1 MARPESIIRAG
12 FYPTPEHLLPAI
24 AGLVRP
30 TPRWQ
35 SDPVTI
41 LDPCAGEGVA
51 LRALASAWRC
61 YGDARAIE
69 LEAGRHAALARHLH
83 HRALHGDTFRA
94 VVEGPGAAVLYLNP
108 PYDVDRDHG
117 RLEERFLA
125 RTLGWL
131 AVGGALVFVVPHHAL
146 AASAATLARHF
157 EELSCFRF
165 PVADF
170 AAYRQIVLV
179 ARRRGALPY
188 PDPMVAERVHGWAND
203 PESAPE
209 LPPVDEAP
217 VLLPVKVQSGFARFV
232 MAEIDLPGL
241 LASCAPWTATVR
253 GGARL
258 ERAVSPEPD
267 EHLQVRTYPMAST
280 PRAAHLA
287 AALAAGVFNGA
298 AVQPNDGQGPALL
311 VKGTFSREW
320 RKVDE
325 KLNKDGE
332 VVAHVEVQ
340 APQLVTTV
348 LDLSTGTVHTL
359 RASGDVTGA
368 TDPGAMTTADL
379 LDRYGV
385 GLMRA
390 MMRACPVV
398 EPEPLELPRLSRALY
413 PAQADTVR
421 TVAHLLRH
429 GDAAGGLPTGAIVQG
444 EVGTGKTTVA
454 LATLATIGARN
465 PLVLVPPHLVSTWA
479 EQARAVLPSVDVR
492 VLESVSDVAD
502 LPRGTA
508 ERPVLAILSRETAKL
523 GHAYEAIGGTACP
536 GCGGP
541 IEERDHAK
549 TRARCQHA
557 ARVPTNA
564 AARVL
569 LELVD
574 VLAPAVPHD
583 PHVQAHYPRTA
594 HRARALE
601 VLRKRPAG
609 RAAPAALWGILRGLA
624 ARALSKLVR
633 VVAAGRLSYRGY
645 PGAWKE
651 EDYAALEAAGFDLGA
666 DREESAKAIR
676 AGYNGARKTALVR
689 LLDALAWALPE
700 LADAV
705 CGALRADP
713 YLGGYGPDSETYR
726 DLLVLSP
733 GTPEE
738 LVARIPTHWQGGY
751 EVWTARRE
759 LIRRVQTCAPDP
771 RDTIRGT
778 PAGVLRWG
786 ILSGSAEAAA
796 KVLDVLAEQSAWS
809 WGRTCDTPLYCAVP
823 KPRRFPLATWIVHRA
838 PRSFDALVIDEG
850 HEYSGQ
856 GSAQQVAAERLS
868 TLRLPTL
875 LLSGTLSNGYA
886 RSLFANLHAL
896 SERFRRSYGR
906 DDVTRFVDRF
916 GYLKRTVQ
924 QVDGK
929 GKVVAFGS
937 QSDRVQRQERAAG
950 QAPGVLPLLQ
960 LLWLG
965 PVAVTLQLA
974 DLGVDLPPCELLPV
988 EIQPGRDLERAATA
1002 LKATVTDQIKRDR
1015 FQPDRAGKL
1024 WGAMAH
1030 LPLYTDL
1037 CAADVGNTGD
1047 PGARAYEVRYPE
1059 SVGGELVAT
1068 GDLFPADE
1076 LLPKEAWIVERV
1088 RAELAEDR
1096 PVMVYA
1102 HSVELVPRLA
1112 RLLREHIGEEVAVL
1126 DAKVGTQERDAW
1138 IRAKVVA
1145 KRIRVL
1151 VVNPV
1156 CVQTGLN
1163 SLVYF
1168 PTIVW
1173 AQNPDCNPT
1182 VYAQANGR
1190 IHRIGQTRPCRV
1202 YFPMYAG
1209 LQVAAH
1215 KLLLHKVGVVRAVDG
1230 LDPEAALRAAGIIEE
1245 GYTGFSVGRA
1255 LYELIERGAA

>member
-12 FYPTPEHLLPAI
+12 FYPTPEHLLASI

-30 TPRWQ
+30 SPRWQ
-35 SDPVTI
+35 SDRVVV

-51 LRALASAWRC
+51 LRALTTAWGHC
-61 YGDARAIE
+61 DGHAIE
-69 LEAGRHAALARHLH
+69 LEAGRHAILARTHY
-83 HRALHGDTFRA
+83 RQALLGDTFRA

-125 RTLGWL
+125 RTMTWL
-131 AVGGALVFVVPHHAL
+131 AVGGALVYVVPHYAL

-165 PVADF
+165 PAADF
-170 AAYRQIVLV
+170 AAYRQVVLI

-188 PDPMVAERVHGWAND
+188 PDPVVLERVHGWAND

-209 LPPVDEAP
+209 LPPADEAP
-217 VLLPVKVQSGFARFV
+217 VLLPVQVQSGFHRFA
-232 MAEIDLPGL
+232 MADLDLPAL

-258 ERAVSPEPD
+258 ERSVSPEPD
-267 EHLQVRTYPMAST
+267 EHLQVRSYPMAST

-287 AALAAGVFNGA
+287 AALAAGVFNGT
-298 AVQPNDGQGPALL
+298 AVEPDDGEGPALL

-320 RKVDE
+320 RKVEE
-325 KLNKDGE
+325 KLNKDGK

-348 LDLSTGTVHTL
+348 LDLSTGSVHTL

-368 TDPGAMTTADL
+368 TEPGEMTTADL

-398 EPEPLELPRLSRALY
+398 EPDPVELPPLVRTLFS
-413 PAQADTVR
+413 AQADTVR

-429 GDAAGGLPTGAIVQG
+429 GDAASGLPTGAIVQG

-479 EQARAVLPSVDVR
+479 EQARDVLPSVDVR
-492 VLESVSDVAD
+492 VLESVSDVED
-502 LPRGTA
+502 LPRGTG

-523 GHAYEAIGGTACP
+523 GHAYESITGTVCP
-536 GCGGP
+536 GCGSP

-557 ARVPTNA
+557 ARVPANA

-574 VLAPAVPHD
+574 ALAPALPHN

-601 VLRKRPAG
+601 ELRKRPAG
-609 RAAPAALWGILRGLA
+609 RAAPESLYVLLHRLMDRTVVELQQQCAL
-624 ARALSKLVR
+624 ARLH
-633 VVAAGRLSYRGY
+633 YGY
-645 PGAWKE
+645 GPTDA
-651 EDYAALEAAGFDLGA
+651 DCAALEAAGFQLGEDRLGSARAHRERYDGVRKLALIDLA
-666 DREESAKAIR
+666 
-676 AGYNGARKTALVR
+676 
-689 LLDALAWALPE
+689 DALGWALPE
-700 LADAV
+700 RAEPVWRAIASDPHTGSWTTAGKVVQELMLLASPLDPEAAQLPASFLDRRTHWRDLARRVATRTPHLADDV
-705 CGALRADP
+705 Q
-713 YLGGYGPDSETYR
+713 
-726 DLLVLSP
+726 
-733 GTPEE
+733 GTDEG
-738 LVARIPTHWQGGY
+738 V
-751 EVWTARRE
+751 
-759 LIRRVQTCAPDP
+759 IRRHV
-771 RDTIRGT
+771 R
-778 PAGVLRWG
+778 AGSV
-786 ILSGSAEAAA
+786 EAVA

-809 WGRTCDTPLYCAVP
+809 WGRVCDAPLYCAVP
-823 KPRRFPLATWIVHRA
+823 KPRRFALATYIVHRA
-838 PRSFDALVIDEG
+838 PRAFDALIIDEG

-886 RSLFANLHAL
+886 RSLFTNLHAL
-896 SERFRRSYGR
+896 SEGFRRAYGR
-906 DDVTRFVDRF
+906 GDTTRFVDRF

-929 GKVVAFGS
+929 GKVVAFGA

-965 PVAVTLQLA
+965 PIAVTLQLA
-974 DLGVDLPPCELLPV
+974 DLGVNLPPCELLPV
-988 EIQPGRDLERAATA
+988 ELQPGRALERAATA
-1002 LKATVTDQIKRDR
+1002 IKATVMDQIKRDR

-1030 LPLYTDL
+1030 LPLYADL

-1059 SVGGELVAT
+1059 SAGGELVAR
-1068 GDLFPADE
+1068 GELFPADE

-1096 PVMVYA
+1096 PVLVYA

-1112 RLLREHIGEEVAVL
+1112 RLLREHIGVEVAVL
-1126 DAKVGTQERDAW
+1126 DPKVGTRDRDDW

-1190 IHRIGQTRPCRV
+1190 IHRVGQTRPCRV

>member
-1 MARPESIIRAG
+1 MARPESQIRAG
-12 FYPTPEHLLPAI
+12 FYPTPEHLLAVI

-30 TPRWQ
+30 EPRWQ
-35 SDPVTI
+35 SDGVTI

-51 LRALASAWRC
+51 LRALAKAWRC
-61 YGDARAIE
+61 HGDAHAIE
-69 LEAGRHAALARHLH
+69 LEAGRHAELARHLH
-83 HRALHGDTFRA
+83 QRALHGDTFRA
-94 VVEGPGAAVLYLNP
+94 VVSGPGAAVLYLNP

-117 RLEERFLA
+117 RLEERFLV

-131 AVGGALVFVVPHHAL
+131 AVGGALVFVVPHYAL

-170 AAYRQIVLV
+170 AAYRQVVIV

-188 PDPMVAERVHGWAND
+188 PDLMVAERVHGWAND

-209 LPPVDEAP
+209 LPPVGEVS
-217 VLLPVKVQSGFARFV
+217 VLLSVKVQSGFTRFE
-232 MAEIDLPGL
+232 MADLDLPGL

-253 GGARL
+253 GGSRL

-267 EHLQVRTYPMAST
+267 ETLQARTYPMAST

-298 AVQPNDGQGPALL
+298 AVHPDDGHGPALL

-320 RKVDE
+320 RKVEE
-325 KLNKDGE
+325 KVNKDGE

-348 LDLSTGTVHTL
+348 LDLSTGAVHTL

-368 TDPGAMTTADL
+368 TDPAAMTTADL

-398 EPEPLELPRLSRALY
+398 EPDPVELPRLARTLY
-413 PAQADTVR
+413 PAQVDRVR
-421 TVAHLLRH
+421 TVVHLLRH
-429 GDAAGGLPTGAIVQG
+429 GDAAGGLPTGVPVQG

-479 EQARAVLPSVDVR
+479 EQARAVLASVDVR
-492 VLESVSDVAD
+492 VLESVSDVEA

-508 ERPVLAILSRETAKL
+508 ERPVVAVLSREQAKL
-523 GHAYEAIGGTACP
+523 GHAYEAIGGTVCP

-541 IEERDHAK
+541 IEARDHAK
-549 TRARCQHA
+549 TRARCGHA
-557 ARVPTNA
+557 AQRPANA

-574 VLAPAVPHD
+574 ALASAVPHN
-583 PHVQAHYPRTA
+583 PHVRAHYPRTA

-601 VLRKRPAG
+601 MLRQRPAG
-609 RAAPAALWGILRGLA
+609 RAAPAPLWTLLHGLLDRTLVELREQTALARLA
-624 ARALSKLVR
+624 
-633 VVAAGRLSYRGY
+633 YRGY
-645 PGAWKE
+645 PGAWRDDDFE
-651 EDYAALEAAGFDLGA
+651 ALEAAGFALGE
-666 DREESAKAIR
+666 DRVGAAR
-676 AGYNGARKTALVR
+676 ALQTSYDGDRKDALVR
-689 LLDALAWALPE
+689 LADALGWALPE
-700 LADAV
+700 
-705 CGALRADP
+705 RAEPVWRAIASDP
-713 YLGGYGPDSETYR
+713 YTGS
-726 DLLVLSP
+726 
-733 GTPEE
+733 
-738 LVARIPTHWQGGY
+738 
-751 EVWTARRE
+751 WTAAGRAVQE
-759 LIRRVQTCAPDP
+759 LMLLASPLDPDALAAQLPTSVHDGRTLWQDRARRVATRTPHLHDDV
-771 RDTIRGT
+771 RDDGDGITRRGVR
-778 PAGVLRWG
+778 AGSV
-786 ILSGSAEAAA
+786 EAAA

-809 WGRTCDTPLYCAVP
+809 WGRPCDAPLYGAVP
-823 KPRRFPLATWIVHRA
+823 KPRRYPLATWIVHRA
-838 PRSFDALVIDEG
+838 PRAFDALVVDEG
-850 HEYSGQ
+850 HEYSTQ

-886 RSLFANLHAL
+886 RSLFAILHAL
-896 SERFRRSYGR
+896 SERFRRAYRR
-906 DDVTRFVDRF
+906 DDATRFVDRF

-924 QVDGK
+924 HTDGK

-937 QSDRVQRQERAAG
+937 HSDRVQRQERAAG

-960 LLWLG
+960 LQWLG

-988 EIQPGRDLERAATA
+988 EIEPGRDLERAATN
-1002 LKATVTDQIKRDR
+1002 LRATVTDQIKRDR
-1015 FQPDRAGKL
+1015 LQPDRAGKL

-1030 LPLYTDL
+1030 LALYADL
-1037 CAADVGNTGD
+1037 AAADVGNTGD

-1068 GDLFPADE
+1068 GELFPAGD
-1076 LLPKEAWIVERV
+1076 LLPKESWIVERV

-1112 RLLREHIGEEVAVL
+1112 RLLREHVGVEVAVL

-1145 KRIRVL
+1145 RRVRVL

-1168 PTIVW
+1168 PTIIWV
-1173 AQNPDCNPT
+1173 QNPDCNPT

-1190 IHRIGQTRPCRV
+1190 IHRVGQTRATRIW
-1202 YFPMYAG
+1202 FPMYAG

-1230 LDPEAALRAAGIIEE
+1230 LDPEAALRAAGIIGEE
-1245 GYTGFSVGRA
+1245 TYSGFSVGRA
-1255 LYELIERGAA
+1255 LYDLIERGAA

>member
-1 MARPESIIRAG
+1 MARPESQIRAG

-30 TPRWQ
+30 EPRWQ
-35 SDPVTI
+35 SDGVTI

-51 LRALASAWRC
+51 LRVLAKAWRC
-61 YGDARAIE
+61 WGGAHAIE
-69 LEAGRHAALARHLH
+69 LEAGRHAELARHLH
-83 HRALHGDTFRA
+83 QRALHGDTFRA
-94 VVEGPGAAVLYLNP
+94 VVSGPGAAVLYLNP

-131 AVGGALVFVVPHHAL
+131 AVGGALVFVVPHYAL

-157 EELSCFRF
+157 EDVACYRF
-165 PVADF
+165 PAADF

-188 PDPMVAERVHGWAND
+188 PDLMVAERVHGWAND
-203 PESAPE
+203 AESAPV
-209 LPPVDEAP
+209 LPGADEVAP
-217 VLLPVKVQSGFARFV
+217 VLAVKVQSGFTRFV
-232 MAEIDLPGL
+232 MAALDLPGL

-267 EHLQVRTYPMAST
+267 ETLQARTYPMAST

-325 KLNKDGE
+325 KLNKDGK

-348 LDLSTGTVHTL
+348 LDLTTGAVHTL
-359 RASGDVTGA
+359 RAAGDVTGA

-390 MMRACPVV
+390 MMRACPVIK
-398 EPEPLELPRLSRALY
+398 PEPLELPRLSRALY
-413 PAQADTVR
+413 AAQADTVR

-492 VLESVSDVAD
+492 VLESVSDVEA

-523 GHAYEAIGGTACP
+523 GHAYEAIAGTVCP

-557 ARVPTNA
+557 PQRPEND
-564 AARVL
+564 AARAL
-569 LELVD
+569 LPLVD
-574 VLAPAVPHD
+574 ALAPAVPHN

-601 VLRKRPAG
+601 VLRQRPAG
-609 RAAPAALWGILRGLA
+609 RAAPAPLWTLLHGLMDRTLAELRKQIALARLA
-624 ARALSKLVR
+624 
-633 VVAAGRLSYRGY
+633 YRGY
-645 PGAWKE
+645 PGAWRD
-651 EDYAALEAAGFDLGA
+651 EDFEALEAVGFALGE
-666 DREESAKAIR
+666 DRVEAAR
-676 AGYNGARKTALVR
+676 ALQNSYDSARKDALVV
-689 LLDALAWALPE
+689 LADALAWALPGRAGPVWRLLTSDPHVSGWHPAARLARE
-700 LADAV
+700 LMLLASPLDPDAMIAQLPVTLGHDFRASWQDLARRVATRTPHLADDV
-705 CGALRADP
+705 QDIGEGVTRRGVRA
-713 YLGGYGPDSETYR
+713 
-726 DLLVLSP
+726 
-733 GTPEE
+733 
-738 LVARIPTHWQGGY
+738 
-751 EVWTARRE
+751 
-759 LIRRVQTCAPDP
+759 
-771 RDTIRGT
+771 
-778 PAGVLRWG
+778 
-786 ILSGSAEAAA
+786 GSVEAAA
-796 KVLDVLAEQSAWS
+796 KVVDVLAEQSAWS
-809 WGRTCDTPLYCAVP
+809 WGRTCDTPLYGAVP
-823 KPRRFPLATWIVHRA
+823 KPRRYPLATWIVHRA
-838 PRSFDALVIDEG
+838 PRAFDALVIDEG
-850 HEYSGQ
+850 HEYGSQ

-886 RSLFANLHAL
+886 RSLFTNLHAL
-896 SERFRRSYGR
+896 SERFRRAYGR
-906 DDVTRFVDRF
+906 DDATRFVDRF

-937 QSDRVQRQERAAG
+937 HSDRVQRQERAAG

-960 LLWLG
+960 LQWLG

-988 EIQPGRDLERAATA
+988 EIEPGRDLERAATR
-1002 LKATVTDQIKRDR
+1002 LRETVTDQIKRDR

-1037 CAADVGNTGD
+1037 CAADVGNVGD

-1059 SVGGELVAT
+1059 PVGGELVAT
-1068 GDLFPADE
+1068 GELFPADE

-1088 RAELAEDR
+1088 RVELAEDR

-1112 RLLREHIGEEVAVL
+1112 RLLREHVGVEVAVL

-1145 KRIRVL
+1145 RKVRVL

-1190 IHRIGQTRPCRV
+1190 IHRVGQTRPCRV

-1215 KLLLHKVGVVRAVDG
+1215 RLLLHKVGVVRAVDG
-1230 LDPEAALRAAGIIEE
+1230 LDPEAALRAAGIIGEE
-1245 GYTGFSVGRA
+1245 TYSGFSVGRA
-1255 LYELIERGAA
+1255 LYDLIERGAA

>member
-1 MARPESIIRAG
+1 MARPESQIRAG
-12 FYPTPEHLLPAI
+12 FFPTPEHLLPAI

-30 TPRWQ
+30 SPRWQ
-35 SDPVTI
+35 SDVVAV

-61 YGDARAIE
+61 RGDAYGIE
-69 LEAGRHAALARHLH
+69 LEAGRHAALARELYD
-83 HRALHGDTFRA
+83 RALHGDTFRA

-131 AVGGALVFVVPHHAL
+131 AVGGALIFVVPHYAL

-157 EELSCFRF
+157 EDLNCFRF
-165 PVADF
+165 PAADF

-188 PDPMVAERVHGWAND
+188 PDPMVVERVHGWAND

-217 VLLPVKVQSGFARFV
+217 VLLPVKVQSGFTRFV
-232 MAEIDLPGL
+232 MAELDLRGL

-298 AVQPNDGQGPALL
+298 AVQPDDRQGPALL

-325 KLNKDGE
+325 KLNKDGD

-390 MMRACPVV
+390 MMRACPVLEPDPV
-398 EPEPLELPRLSRALY
+398 EIPPLLRTLY

-429 GDAAGGLPTGAIVQG
+429 GDAAGGLPTGAPVQG

-492 VLESVSDVAD
+492 VLESVSDVEG

-523 GHAYEAIGGTACP
+523 GHAYEAIPGAACP

-557 ARVPTNA
+557 ARVPANA

-574 VLAPAVPHD
+574 ALAPAVPHD

-601 VLRKRPAG
+601 VLRKRSAG
-609 RAAPAALWGILRGLA
+609 RTAPAPLWVLLRGLMD
-624 ARALSKLVR
+624 RTLVELQQQCALS
-633 VVAAGRLSYRGY
+633 RLHYRY
-645 PGAWKE
+645 TPTDD
-651 EDYAALEAAGFDLGA
+651 DYAALEAAGFLLGE
-666 DREESAKAIR
+666 DRLESARAHKAR
-676 AGYNGARKTALVR
+676 YDGVRKLALID
-689 LLDALAWALPE
+689 LADALGWALPE
-700 LADAV
+700 RAEPVWRAIASDPHVSGWHPAAKLARELMLLASPLDPDAMATQIPV
-705 CGALRADP
+705 T
-713 YLGGYGPDSETYR
+713 LGHDYR
-726 DLLVLSP
+726 VFWR
-733 GTPEE
+733 E
-738 LVARIPTHWQGGY
+738 L
-751 EVWTARRE
+751 ARRVATRTPNLTDDVQDTGE
-759 LIRRVQTCAPDP
+759 GVTRRGV
-771 RDTIRGT
+771 R
-778 PAGVLRWG
+778 AGSV
-786 ILSGSAEAAA
+786 EAAA

-809 WGRTCDTPLYCAVP
+809 WGRTCDTPLYGAVP

-838 PRSFDALVIDEG
+838 PGAFDALVIDEG
-850 HEYSGQ
+850 HEYGGQ

-924 QVDGK
+924 HVDGK

-965 PVAVTLQLA
+965 PIAVTLQLA
-974 DLGVDLPPCELLPV
+974 DLGVNLPPCELLPV
-988 EIQPGRDLERAATA
+988 ELQPGRALERAATA
-1002 LKATVTDQIKRDR
+1002 IKATVMDQIKRDR

-1059 SVGGELVAT
+1059 SAGGELVAT

-1112 RLLREHIGEEVAVL
+1112 RLLREHVGEEVAVL

-1145 KRIRVL
+1145 RKVRVL